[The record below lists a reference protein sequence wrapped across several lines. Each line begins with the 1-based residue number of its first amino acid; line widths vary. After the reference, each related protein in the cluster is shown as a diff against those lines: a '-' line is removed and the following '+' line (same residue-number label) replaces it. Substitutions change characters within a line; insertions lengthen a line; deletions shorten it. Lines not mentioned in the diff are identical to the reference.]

1 MAHAPTTRSASSPPS
16 LETIARLV
24 EQSIEE
30 QRETRQRLDTHLD
43 ISSMRFS
50 SLEKAV
56 DALRD
61 TMTAQYLTITG
72 QLADTR
78 KRIDRIE
85 EHVGFLTTKVLEH
98 DKRFDAIDERLDAID
113 ERLDGIDERLAAHDR
128 RFDAIDARF
137 DAVDAQLETIIG
149 GIDGLRQAIAP
160 PS

>member
-98 DKRFDAIDERLDAID
+98 DKRFDAIDERLN
-113 ERLDGIDERLAAHDR
+113 GIDERLAAHDR
-128 RFDAIDARF
+128 RFDA
-137 DAVDAQLETIIG
+137 VDAQLQTIIG